1 MAEVIGECALC
12 REKKELQLSHI
23 IPKFVG
29 RYLKQTS
36 IGNIR
41 SQENPDKPVQDIEKH
56 YISFIHVGFMIF
68 RTPGQKQKVVSH
80 HLMRQ
85 SLLYFFNHHF
95 IYFCY
100 FFHCLRYP
108 RLRSGSI
115 SQKFC

>member
-41 SQENPDKPVQDIEKH
+41 S
-56 YISFIHVGFMIF
+56 
-68 RTPGQKQKVVSH
+68 
-80 HLMRQ
+80 
-85 SLLYFFNHHF
+85 
-95 IYFCY
+95 
-100 FFHCLRYP
+100 
-108 RLRSGSI
+108 
-115 SQKFC
+115 